1 MKILSLKLVIIIEHQ
16 NIIKGYIRNQSEEVF
31 VIKNVKKTF
40 PWTYVISDLNGEENF
55 GTFYEKDFEKL
66 NQKEFRVEKVMK
78 RIGDKLYLKWKEYHN
93 SFNSWINKKDIV

>member
-1 MKILSLKLVIIIEHQ
+1 MKILSLKLVIIIEYQ

-31 VIKNVKKTF
+31 AIKNVKNTL
-40 PWTYVISDLNGEENF
+40 PWTYVISDLNGEEIF

-78 RIGDKLYLKWKEYHN
+78 RIVDKLYLKWKEYHN
-93 SFNSWINKKDIV
+93 SFNSWIDKKDIV